1 MNWKDFMKILTL
13 MPMALIALA
22 SCSDNDENVEDLVET
37 AAVPMLADNV
47 MMIAFGFYQEDNI
60 GILSKDYVASVPDYK
75 RGVSH
80 YDISIDL
87 PWFTDKSALVARFTV
102 NPRNIATV
110 NSVPQVSG
118 LLKNNFTAP
127 VDYIVTNTDKTQSVA
142 YTVTITNNHNIDWKE
157 ISVVNFPMIFDIYSG
172 ACMRIC
178 PWNNTLFIAFK
189 NIKNNCNKMMVM
201 SKPQD
206 WGWGFLGSNSYPDG
220 FSSRIDSSHYAFDV
234 ALDGTPYVA
243 YADLDA
249 ASQRGA
255 LSVMK
260 LDGHKFKNG
269 LYSGD
274 CYWNYVG
281 EQGFF
286 KVQSQ
291 CVGMAALENELVV
304 CLLNKGD
311 NADIPYG
318 ALGVATW
325 DGMAWTSGESSLLPA
340 GQEICGVKM
349 GSNGKIA
356 TMISINS
363 GNVDGVNYGY
373 NVFKYENGQW
383 EALATNFLEPGAT
396 QTDTAAGSFGTFVAR
411 DGTIYIWT
419 TDNAPNGDKEFK
431 VRLKKYDTATKT
443 WCTVSGGILPLNYN
457 NSIDNRMEVQV
468 AISPNGTPFVA
479 YVDSADLYASK
490 LYVMYLDPET
500 GQWSVPQLI
509 GTGASDVNIAF
520 ASTTALKT
528 TLTYTDNEHHIHVLT
543 LEE

>member
-1 MNWKDFMKILTL
+1 
-13 MPMALIALA
+13 
-22 SCSDNDENVEDLVET
+22 
-37 AAVPMLADNV
+37 
-47 MMIAFGFYQEDNI
+47 
-60 GILSKDYVASVPDYK
+60 
-75 RGVSH
+75 
-80 YDISIDL
+80 
-87 PWFTDKSALVARFTV
+87 
-102 NPRNIATV
+102 
-110 NSVPQVSG
+110 
-118 LLKNNFTAP
+118 
-127 VDYIVTNTDKTQSVA
+127 
-142 YTVTITNNHNIDWKE
+142 
-157 ISVVNFPMIFDIYSG
+157 
-172 ACMRIC
+172 
-178 PWNNTLFIAFK
+178 
-189 NIKNNCNKMMVM
+189 MMVR

-206 WGWGFLGSNSYPDG
+206 SGWIGLGSNSYPDG

-431 VRLKKYDTATKT
+431 VRLKKYDAATKK

-490 LYVMYLDPET
+490 LYVIYLDPET

>member
-1 MNWKDFMKILTL
+1 MNWKDFMKTLTL
-13 MPMALIALA
+13 MPVALIALA
-22 SCSDNDENVEDLVET
+22 SCSDNDENMEDLVEP

-87 PWFTDKSALVARFTV
+87 PWFIDKSALVARFTV
-102 NPRNIATV
+102 NPRNITTV

-142 YTVTITNNHNIDWKE
+142 YTVTITNNDNIDWKE
-157 ISVVNFPMIFDIYSG
+157 IRVVNFPEIIDIYSG

-189 NIKNNCNKMMVM
+189 NIKNNCNKMMVR

-206 WGWGFLGSNSYPDG
+206 SGWIGLGSNSYPDG

-325 DGMAWTSGESSLLPA
+325 DGVAWTSGESSLLPA

-349 GSNGKIA
+349 GSNGKTA

-363 GNVDGVNYGY
+363 GDVDGVNYGY

-383 EALATNFLEPGAT
+383 ESLATNFLEPGAT
-396 QTDTAAGSFGTFVAR
+396 QTDTAAGSFGTLLPV
-411 DGTIYIWT
+411 TVPSIYGRQIM
-419 TDNAPNGDKEFK
+419 
-431 VRLKKYDTATKT
+431 LL
-443 WCTVSGGILPLNYN
+443 TVIKS
-457 NSIDNRMEVQV
+457 SR
-468 AISPNGTPFVA
+468 
-479 YVDSADLYASK
+479 YV
-490 LYVMYLDPET
+490 
-500 GQWSVPQLI
+500 
-509 GTGASDVNIAF
+509 
-520 ASTTALKT
+520 
-528 TLTYTDNEHHIHVLT
+528 
-543 LEE
+543 